1 MPNGV
6 TLDREGNIVYCDLAK
21 QAVLRVSQSG
31 QVSFIADQV
40 GDVKLTMPNFASY
53 DAEGNLYV
61 SNSSSAPTLEK
72 ALDELAQ
79 PAPNGALVRIRPD
92 GQGDVVATGIYLA
105 NGTAIAPN
113 EDAVYVQKGT
123 HQVGDR
129 STLPGHA
136 LPERGVSNSSS
147 GSHPLSGTR
156 GAAYRMAAWDRDGA
170 EFSDQL
176 PFGGPDLQDLYFAN
190 LEGTTP
196 RLASAGSWK
205 CTSPVIGRGSWKRAL
220 QVHGQAQVF
229 RVDKMPVVH
238 EDRRGRGGHVGMM
251 VLVERTEVFE
261 HRTLIGR
268 QGLNQVR
275 EAGPINVQ
283 G

>member
-1 MPNGV
+1 MATFSLDRVDIFGTGVLQAEGVVIDKDGSAYGEGRNGIVYRVTPDGTVSEMAHLPEGSMPNGV
-6 TLDREGNIVYCDLAK
+6 TMDREGNVVYCDLAK

-123 HQVGDR
+123 H
-129 STLPGHA
+129 PGPSGHPSREGSFSYP
-136 LPERGVSNSSS
+136 LLGGVPRQRRG
-147 GSHPLSGTR
+147 GLSP
-156 GAAYRMAAWDRDGA
+156 AWR
-170 EFSDQL
+170 
-176 PFGGPDLQDLYFAN
+176 P
-190 LEGTTP
+190 P
-196 RLASAGSWK
+196 RVW
-205 CTSPVIGRGSWKRAL
+205 R
-220 QVHGQAQVF
+220 AQV
-229 RVDKMPVVH
+229 PGNVH
-238 EDRRGRGGHVGMM
+238 H
-251 VLVERTEVFE
+251 
-261 HRTLIGR
+261 
-268 QGLNQVR
+268 
-275 EAGPINVQ
+275 PS
-283 G
+283 

>member
-1 MPNGV
+1 MATFSLDQVEIFGTGVLQAEGVVIDKDGSAYGAGRNGIVYRVTPDGTVSEMAHLPEGSMPNGV
-6 TLDREGNIVYCDLAK
+6 TMDREGNIVYCDLAK

-105 NGTAIAPN
+105 NGTAIAPD

-123 HQVGDR
+123 H
-129 STLPGHA
+129 PGLTA
-136 LPERGVSNSSS
+136 
-147 GSHPLSGTR
+147 T
-156 GAAYRMAAWDRDGA
+156 A
-170 EFSDQL
+170 
-176 PFGGPDLQDLYFAN
+176 
-190 LEGTTP
+190 

-220 QVHGQAQVF
+220 QIHGQAQVF
-229 RVDKMPVVH
+229 RVDKMPMIH
-238 EDRRGRGGHVGMM
+238 EGRRSRGSHVGVM
-251 VLVERTEVFE
+251 VLVERPEVFE
-261 HRTLIGR
+261 HRTLVGR

-283 G
+283 R

>member
-1 MPNGV
+1 MATFSLDQVEIFGTGVLQAEGVVIDTDGLAYGAGRNGIVYRVTPDGTVSEMAHLPEGSMPNGV
-6 TLDREGNIVYCDLAK
+6 TMDREGNIVYCDLAK

-123 HQVGDR
+123 H
-129 STLPGHA
+129 PG
-136 LPERGVSNSSS
+136 PS
-147 GSHPLSGTR
+147 GHPSREGSFSYPLSGGVPRQRR
-156 GAAYRMAAWDRDGA
+156 GGLSPAWR
-170 EFSDQL
+170 
-176 PFGGPDLQDLYFAN
+176 P
-190 LEGTTP
+190 P
-196 RLASAGSWK
+196 RVW
-205 CTSPVIGRGSWKRAL
+205 R
-220 QVHGQAQVF
+220 AQV
-229 RVDKMPVVH
+229 PGNVH
-238 EDRRGRGGHVGMM
+238 H
-251 VLVERTEVFE
+251 
-261 HRTLIGR
+261 
-268 QGLNQVR
+268 
-275 EAGPINVQ
+275 PS
-283 G
+283 